1 MNTNSKLRVAL
12 FFGGVSSEH
21 DVSCV
26 SASAWLRA
34 LGQEPCA
41 DKYEVFPVGIT
52 KDGRWLACRPTPEA
66 MADGSWEQGDCT
78 PCVLSPDRKDHGIWL
93 LKDGRAELVHIDIC
107 APVMHGKNGEDGT
120 IQGLFELARIPY
132 VGCGVLGSAVC
143 MDKAVANAL
152 MDAAGVPHCKWV
164 AASRADLELNGPVV
178 LDGIEAKLGYPIFVK
193 PANAGSSVGIS
204 KAADRA
210 ALEKGVEY
218 QLYFAAS
225 NNFYPPSV
233 QPSWVAVN
241 DCIDIAHG
249 SAYYGDDTTLIF
261 SGTVVLQET

>member
-52 KDGRWLACRPTPEA
+52 KDGRWLACRPTPET

-152 MDAAGVPHCKWV
+152 MDAAGVTASGSPP
-164 AASRADLELNGPVV
+164 AA
-178 LDGIEAKLGYPIFVK
+178 PIW
-193 PANAGSSVGIS
+193 S
-204 KAADRA
+204 
-210 ALEKGVEY
+210 
-218 QLYFAAS
+218 
-225 NNFYPPSV
+225 
-233 QPSWVAVN
+233 
-241 DCIDIAHG
+241 
-249 SAYYGDDTTLIF
+249 
-261 SGTVVLQET
+261 